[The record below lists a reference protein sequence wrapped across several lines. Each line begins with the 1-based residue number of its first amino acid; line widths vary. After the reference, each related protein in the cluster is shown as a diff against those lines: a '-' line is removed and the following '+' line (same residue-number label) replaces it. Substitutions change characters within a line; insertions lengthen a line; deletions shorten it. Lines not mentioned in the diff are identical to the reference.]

1 MRCVAILDGLLDKS
15 SHGFDAAKKQ
25 LRQGTLQVAH
35 AASGGGANV
44 ENRAG
49 LQHTQE
55 CLHELGYGGVRGALV
70 CVHGIVARGGIRVI
84 FPLSL
89 YSGTRFD
96 DHTTSLEPASVRR
109 VKSKAYRSELVAA
122 IFFSAAHSKSF
133 HNSAALRSHVHC
145 LAVKTPASPMRFRN
159 DSSM

>member
-25 LRQGTLQVAH
+25 IRQRAFQVAH
-35 AASGGGANV
+35 AATGGGANV

-55 CLHELGYGGVRGALV
+55 CVHELGYGGVRGAFV
-70 CVHGIVARGGIRVI
+70 CMHGIIASGSIRVI

-89 YSGTRFD
+89 YSATRFD
-96 DHTTSLEPASVRR
+96 DHATSLPARVRK
-109 VKSKAYRSELVAA
+109 VKSKAYRTELVAA
-122 IFFSAAHSKSF
+122 IFFSAAHSKRS
-133 HNSAALRSHVHC
+133 HNSAPLRSHVHC
-145 LAVKTPASPMRFRN
+145 LAVRTAASAMRFRN
-159 DSSM
+159 DSSR